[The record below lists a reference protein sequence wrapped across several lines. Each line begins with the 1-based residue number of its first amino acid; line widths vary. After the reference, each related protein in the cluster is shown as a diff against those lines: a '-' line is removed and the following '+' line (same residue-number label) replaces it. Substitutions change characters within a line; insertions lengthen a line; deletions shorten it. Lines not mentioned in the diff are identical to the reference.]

1 LVKDDEKSRQVYR
14 QTEYRET
21 IAMTNH
27 HAFWERRGDF
37 DNCQGRVCTLHLDI
51 NEENGFLT

>member
-1 LVKDDEKSRQVYR
+1 MEKDLKLLVKDDEKSRQVYR

-27 HAFWERRGDF
+27 HAF
-37 DNCQGRVCTLHLDI
+37 
-51 NEENGFLT
+51 